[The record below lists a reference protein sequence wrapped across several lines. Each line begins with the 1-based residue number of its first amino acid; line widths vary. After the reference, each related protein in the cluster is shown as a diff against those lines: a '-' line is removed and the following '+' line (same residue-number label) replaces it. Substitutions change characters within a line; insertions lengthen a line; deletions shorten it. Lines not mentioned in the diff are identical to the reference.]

1 MDNNNNL
8 HITKLNRTPGR
19 WQYKTSPKPRVN
31 IRKPTIET
39 NGPLGLNNANTSS
52 SILSSNVLVDSTLS
66 ESFNGNFL
74 NQNVIYNQSDL
85 ELSGSQNGPILNNI
99 DQEGK
104 QKLFTETINVE
115 ISTPVDF
122 KDTYYEI
129 ATIKKPFIF
138 QVSKLVKCFHKDLF
152 TCCFHYKTHI
162 KH

>member
-1 MDNNNNL
+1 MID
-8 HITKLNRTPGR
+8 
-19 WQYKTSPKPRVN
+19 
-31 IRKPTIET
+31 
-39 NGPLGLNNANTSS
+39 SS
-52 SILSSNVLVDSTLS
+52 LS
-66 ESFNGNFL
+66 ESINGNYL

-99 DQEGK
+99 DQDGK

-138 QVSKLVKCFHKDLF
+138 QVSNTSACNFVNSKLFCYYH
-152 TCCFHYKTHI
+152 
-162 KH
+162 

>member
-1 MDNNNNL
+1 MRRAFRPKLQVSNSDLDSNNNL

-31 IRKPTIET
+31 IRKPTVEA
-39 NGPLGLNNANTSS
+39 NGSVGLNNVTSTTTNNLS
-52 SILSSNVLVDSTLS
+52 VLSDTALGESINS
-66 ESFNGNFL
+66 NFL

-85 ELSGSQNGPILNNI
+85 EISGSQNGPILNNI

-104 QKLFTETINVE
+104 HKVFTETINVE
-115 ISTPVDF
+115 ISTPADF

-138 QVSKLVKCFHKDLF
+138 QVIFNYLQH
-152 TCCFHYKTHI
+152 
-162 KH
+162 